1 MGFTYGKRE
10 LMQDLQRVFAKHNV
24 QSIKVNKPGT
34 LFKIEEDGSM
44 KVEVGATITAFDY
57 KPGEKQK
64 PVNRFRVVHGGN
76 NKKE

>member
-34 LFKIEEDGSM
+34 LFKIESDGSM
-44 KVEVGATITAFDY
+44 KVEVGATITAFDC
-57 KPGEKQK
+57 KPGEK
-64 PVNRFRVVHGGN
+64 PVNKFRVVNGGN
-76 NKKE
+76 QKKQ

>member
-34 LFKIEEDGSM
+34 LFKIEDDGSM

-57 KPGEKQK
+57 KPGEK
-64 PVNRFRVVHGGN
+64 PVSKFRVVNGGN
-76 NKKE
+76 RKKQ